1 MSSSKASAAPSA
13 TLTSTTTESLT
24 GGGLSAGAKGG
35 IIAAAIVAGLAVI
48 VAGLAVI
55 GAVFVIRR
63 ERRERTRRDII
74 VDGEPNPVET
84 TELPHGDRY
93 GRRELEGEP
102 NQVAELHG
110 HPRSAVLGGL

>member
-13 TLTSTTTESLT
+13 TSTSTTTASLT

-35 IIAAAIVAGLAVI
+35 IIAGAIVAGLAVI
-48 VAGLAVI
+48 GT
-55 GAVFVIRR
+55 VFVIRR
-63 ERRERTRRDII
+63 ERREKTRRDVI

-84 TELPHGDRY
+84 RELHHDDRY

-102 NQVAELHG
+102 NQVAELRG
-110 HPRSAVLGGL
+110 HPRSAVLGSL